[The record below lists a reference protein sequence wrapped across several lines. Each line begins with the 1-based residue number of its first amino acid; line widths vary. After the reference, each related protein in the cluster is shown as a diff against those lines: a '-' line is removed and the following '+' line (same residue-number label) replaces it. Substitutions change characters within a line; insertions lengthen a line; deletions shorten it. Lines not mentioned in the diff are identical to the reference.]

1 MTTAS
6 GMSRR
11 AFLKAGGAMGG
22 ALCLGFVLSEGG
34 RRAEAA
40 EAKSAIPS
48 PNAFVRIERDG
59 GVTIV
64 SNKSEM
70 GQGIY
75 TSLAM
80 LIAEELACEWGR
92 VKVVSAPAAPVY
104 VHTAFHIQITGG
116 STSTL
121 SSYDQYRKIGAA
133 ARDMLI
139 SAAAQR
145 WGVPASQCRAE
156 NGRVFN
162 QANAASLGYG
172 ELTEAA
178 AKLPVPD
185 AVALTPRHRWRL
197 LGTRVH
203 RLDGPEKLDG
213 RAQFSLDVRLPGM
226 LTALVKRCPG
236 GYGGKPK
243 GFNAEA
249 AKAVPGVKDVFAVS
263 NGVAVL
269 ADGFWP
275 AKKARDLLEVEWE
288 RGPNAGLD
296 SAKLRADYRAA
307 AAQPG
312 QAYRSEGDAAAALGH
327 AAKKLEAWYEVPYLA
342 HAPME
347 PLNCVVWLKPGSC
360 EIWSG
365 TQSQTIDAGTAAAMA
380 GLKPEQVSLHTTFLG
395 GGFGRRAVPTGAD
408 WLKEAMEV
416 ARHHGQGA
424 PIKLVWTR
432 DDDLAGAYYRPM
444 WLDRVRGGI
453 GKDGKPVAW
462 LQTGVGQ
469 SIIAGTPFAPMMI
482 KNGIDAVSVEG
493 TADMPYALPAVQLDL
508 HTPQSALPVLWWRS
522 VGHSH
527 SAFAKE
533 SFIDELAR
541 LARRDPVAYRL
552 ALLDNAPREQA
563 VLREAARMAG
573 WGRKLPKGHGLGV
586 AVHSSF
592 GSHIAQVVQVAV
604 KGKELKV
611 EQVWCAVD
619 CGVVVNPDQVA
630 AQMQGAIMFGL
641 SAALSGEITFKDGE
655 VEQKNFD
662 GYPIVRLYQAPK
674 VEVSILA
681 SDEAP
686 GGTGEPAVPP
696 VAPALANAIHAA
708 SGKRLREL
716 PLSRQG
722 YVAV

>member
-1 MTTAS
+1 MTTT
-6 GMSRR
+6 GVSRR
-11 AFLKAGGAMGG
+11 GFLKMSGAVGG
-22 ALCLGFVLSEGG
+22 ALCLGFVLNERGG
-34 RRAEAA
+34 KAEAA
-40 EAKSAIPS
+40 EAKSAIPA
-48 PNAFVRIERDG
+48 PNAFVRIEKDG

-80 LIAEELACEWGR
+80 LIAEELECDWNR
-92 VKVVSAPAAPVY
+92 IKVVSAPAAPVY

-139 SAAAQR
+139 LAAAQR
-145 WGVPASQCRAE
+145 WRVPASQCRAE
-156 NGRVFN
+156 NSRVFN
-162 QANAASLGYG
+162 NANGASLGYG

-178 AKLPVPD
+178 GKLPVPD
-185 AVALTPRHRWRL
+185 TVELKPRHRWKL

-203 RLDGPEKLDG
+203 RVDGDEKLDG
-213 RAQFSLDVRLPGM
+213 RAQFAMDVRLPGM
-226 LTALVKRCPG
+226 LTALVKRCPS
-236 GYGGKPK
+236 YGGKPK
-243 GFNAEA
+243 GFNADA
-249 AKAVPGVKDVFAVS
+249 ARAVPGVRDVFAIS

-275 AKKARDLLEVEWE
+275 AKKARDLLTVDWDH
-288 RGPNAGLD
+288 GPNAGLD
-296 SAKLRADYRAA
+296 SAKLRADYRARA
-307 AAQPG
+307 ATPG
-312 QAYRSEGDAAAALGH
+312 QTYRSEGDAEAALAG
-327 AAKKLEAWYEVPYLA
+327 AAKKLEAWYEVPYLS
-342 HAPME
+342 HSPME

-365 TQSQTIDAGTAAAMA
+365 TQSQTLDAGMAAAMA
-380 GLKPEQVSLHTTFLG
+380 GLKPEQVSLHTTLLG
-395 GGFGRRAVPTGAD
+395 GGFGRRAVPAGAD

-416 ARHHGQGA
+416 AKRHGQGA
-424 PIKLVWTR
+424 PIRLMWTR

-453 GKDGKPVAW
+453 DAAGRPAAW

-493 TADMPYALPAVQLDL
+493 TDDMPYALPAVALDL
-508 HTPQSALPVLWWRS
+508 HTAQTPLPVLWWRS

-527 SAFAKE
+527 SAFTKE
-533 SFIDELAR
+533 SYIDELAR
-541 LARRDPVAYRL
+541 LARQDPVAYRL
-552 ALLDNAPREQA
+552 ALLGKAPREQG

-573 WGRKLPKGHGLGV
+573 WGRKLPKGHGLGA

-592 GSHIAQVVQVAV
+592 GSHVAQVVEVSL

-611 EQVWCAVD
+611 EHVWCAID

-630 AQMQGAIMFGL
+630 AQMEGGILFGL
-641 SAALSGEITFKDGE
+641 SAALFGEITFKDGE

-662 GYPIVRLYQAPK
+662 GYPIVRMFQAPK
-674 VEVSILA
+674 VDVSIVA
-681 SDEAP
+681 SEESP
-686 GGTGEPAVPP
+686 GGTGEPAVPV

-716 PLSRQG
+716 PLSRHG
-722 YVAV
+722 YQAV

>member
-1 MTTAS
+1 MSVS
-6 GMSRR
+6 GISRR
-11 AFLKAGGAMGG
+11 AFLKAGGMVGG
-22 ALCLGFVLSEGG
+22 ALCLGFVLPNGG
-34 RRAEAA
+34 LARAAGA
-40 EAKSAIPS
+40 GGAIPT
-48 PNAFVRIERDG
+48 PNAFVRIEKDG

-80 LIAEELACEWGR
+80 LIAEELECDWSR
-92 VKVVSAPAAPVY
+92 IQVVSAPAAPIY

-139 SAAAQR
+139 AAAAQR
-145 WGVPASQCRAE
+145 WRVPAAQCRAE
-156 NGRVFN
+156 NSRVFN
-162 QANAASLGYG
+162 NANGASLGYG

-178 AKLPVPD
+178 GKLPVPD
-185 AVALTPRHRWRL
+185 TVALKPRHRWKL

-203 RLDGPEKLDG
+203 RVDGGEKLDG
-213 RAQFSLDVRLPGM
+213 RAQFAMDVRLPGM
-226 LTALVKRCPG
+226 LTALVKRCPS
-236 GYGGKPK
+236 YGGKPK
-243 GFNAEA
+243 GFNADA
-249 AKAVPGVKDVFAVS
+249 ARAVPGVKAVFAIS

-275 AKKARDLLEVEWE
+275 AKKARDLLEVEWD
-288 RGPNAGLD
+288 RGANASLD
-296 SAKLRADYRAA
+296 SARLRAHYRELASR
-307 AAQPG
+307 PG
-312 QAYRSEGDAAAALGH
+312 QHYRGVGDADSALAG
-327 AAKKLEAWYEVPYLA
+327 AAKQLEAWYEAPYLS
-342 HAPME
+342 HSPME

-365 TQSQTIDAGTAAAMA
+365 TQSQTIDAGMAAAMT

-395 GGFGRRAVPTGAD
+395 GGFGRRAVPVGSD
-408 WLKEAMEV
+408 WLREALEV
-416 ARHHGQGA
+416 AKQHGQDL
-424 PIKLVWTR
+424 PVRLMWTR

-453 GKDGKPVAW
+453 AADGKPAAW

-469 SIIAGTPFAPMMI
+469 SILAGTPFAPMMV

-493 TADMPYALPAVQLDL
+493 TDDMPYALPALALDL
-508 HTPQSALPVLWWRS
+508 HTPEIPLPVLWWRS

-541 LARRDPVAYRL
+541 LARQDPVAYRL
-552 ALLDNAPREQA
+552 ALMDKAPREQA

-573 WGRKLPKGHGLGV
+573 WGRKLPKGHGLGA
-586 AVHSSF
+586 AVHASF
-592 GSHIAQVVQVAV
+592 GSHVAQVVEVAV

-611 EQVWCAVD
+611 LHVWCAVD

-630 AQMQGAIMFGL
+630 AQMEGGIMFGL
-641 SAALSGEITFKDGE
+641 SAALFGAITFKDGE

-662 GYPIVRLYQAPK
+662 GYQIVRMFQAPK
-674 VEVSILA
+674 VDVSIVA
-681 SDEAP
+681 SEEAP
-686 GGTGEPAVPP
+686 GGTGEPAVPL
-696 VAPALANAIHAA
+696 VAPALANAVHAA
-708 SGKRLREL
+708 SGKRRREL
-716 PLSRQG
+716 PLIRHG
-722 YVAV
+722 YQMV

>member
-1 MTTAS
+1 MTTT
-6 GMSRR
+6 GVSRR
-11 AFLKAGGAMGG
+11 GFLKMSGAVGG
-22 ALCLGFVLSEGG
+22 ALCLGFVLNERGG
-34 RRAEAA
+34 KAEAA
-40 EAKSAIPS
+40 EAKSAIPA
-48 PNAFVRIERDG
+48 PNAFVRIEKDG

-80 LIAEELACEWGR
+80 LIAEELECDWNR
-92 VKVVSAPAAPVY
+92 IKVVSAPAAPVY

-139 SAAAQR
+139 AAAAQR
-145 WGVPASQCRAE
+145 WRVPASQCRAE
-156 NGRVFN
+156 NSRVFN
-162 QANAASLGYG
+162 NANGASLGYG

-178 AKLPVPD
+178 GKLPVPD
-185 AVALTPRHRWRL
+185 TVELKPRHRWKL

-203 RLDGPEKLDG
+203 RVDGDEKLDG
-213 RAQFSLDVRLPGM
+213 RAQFAMDVRLPGM
-226 LTALVKRCPG
+226 LTALVKRCPS
-236 GYGGKPK
+236 YGGKPK
-243 GFNAEA
+243 GFNADA
-249 AKAVPGVKDVFAVS
+249 ARAVPGVKDVFAIS

-275 AKKARDLLEVEWE
+275 AKKARDLLEVEWD
-288 RGPNAGLD
+288 RGANTELD
-296 SAKLRADYRAA
+296 SARQRADYRARA
-307 AAQPG
+307 ATPG
-312 QAYRSEGDAAAALGH
+312 QTYRSEGDAEAALAG
-327 AAKKLEAWYEVPYLA
+327 AAKKLEAWYEVPYLS
-342 HAPME
+342 HSPME

-365 TQSQTIDAGTAAAMA
+365 TQSQTLDAGMAAAMA
-380 GLKPEQVSLHTTFLG
+380 GLKPEQVSLHTTLLG
-395 GGFGRRAVPTGAD
+395 GGFGRRAVPAGAD

-416 ARHHGQGA
+416 AKRHGQGA
-424 PIKLVWTR
+424 PIRLMWTR

-453 GKDGKPVAW
+453 DAAGRPAAW

-493 TADMPYALPAVQLDL
+493 TDDMPYALPAVALDL
-508 HTPQSALPVLWWRS
+508 HTAQTPLPVLWWRS

-527 SAFAKE
+527 SAFTKE
-533 SFIDELAR
+533 SYIDELAR
-541 LARRDPVAYRL
+541 LARQDPVAYRL
-552 ALLDNAPREQA
+552 ALLAKAPREQG

-573 WGRKLPKGHGLGV
+573 WGRKLPKGHGLGA

-592 GSHIAQVVQVAV
+592 GSHVAQVVEVSL

-611 EQVWCAVD
+611 EHVWCAID

-630 AQMQGAIMFGL
+630 AQMEGGILFGL
-641 SAALSGEITFKDGE
+641 SAALFGEITFKDGE

-662 GYPIVRLYQAPK
+662 GYPIVRMFQAPK
-674 VEVSILA
+674 VDVSIVA
-681 SDEAP
+681 SEEAP
-686 GGTGEPAVPP
+686 GGTGEPAVPV

-716 PLSRQG
+716 PLSRHG
-722 YVAV
+722 YQAV

>member
-1 MTTAS
+1 MTTT
-6 GMSRR
+6 GVSRR
-11 AFLKAGGAMGG
+11 GFLKMSGAVGG
-22 ALCLGFVLSEGG
+22 ALCLGFVLNERGG
-34 RRAEAA
+34 KAEAA
-40 EAKSAIPS
+40 EAKSAIPA

-80 LIAEELACEWGR
+80 LIAEELECDWNR
-92 VKVVSAPAAPVY
+92 IKVVSAPAAPVY

-139 SAAAQR
+139 LAAAQR
-145 WGVPASQCRAE
+145 WRVPASQCRAE
-156 NGRVFN
+156 NSRVFN
-162 QANAASLGYG
+162 NANGASLGYG

-178 AKLPVPD
+178 GKLPVPD
-185 AVALTPRHRWRL
+185 TVELKPRHRWKL

-203 RLDGPEKLDG
+203 RVDGDEKLDG
-213 RAQFSLDVRLPGM
+213 RAQFAMDVRLPGM
-226 LTALVKRCPG
+226 LTALVKRCPS
-236 GYGGKPK
+236 YGGKPK
-243 GFNAEA
+243 GFNADA
-249 AKAVPGVKDVFAVS
+249 ARAVPGVRDVFAIS

-275 AKKARDLLEVEWE
+275 AKKARDLLTVDWDH
-288 RGPNAGLD
+288 GPNAGLD
-296 SAKLRADYRAA
+296 SAKLRADYRARA
-307 AAQPG
+307 ATPG
-312 QAYRSEGDAAAALGH
+312 QTYRSEGDAEAALAG
-327 AAKKLEAWYEVPYLA
+327 AAKKLEAWYEVPYLS
-342 HAPME
+342 HSPME

-365 TQSQTIDAGTAAAMA
+365 TQSQTLDAGMAAAMA
-380 GLKPEQVSLHTTFLG
+380 GLKPEQVSLHTTLLG
-395 GGFGRRAVPTGAD
+395 GGFGRRAVPAGAD

-416 ARHHGQGA
+416 AKRHGQGA
-424 PIKLVWTR
+424 PIRLMWTR

-453 GKDGKPVAW
+453 DAAGRPAAW

-493 TADMPYALPAVQLDL
+493 TDDMPYALPAVALDL
-508 HTPQSALPVLWWRS
+508 HTAQTPLPVLWWRS

-527 SAFAKE
+527 SAFTKE
-533 SFIDELAR
+533 SYIDELAR
-541 LARRDPVAYRL
+541 LARQDPVAYRL
-552 ALLDNAPREQA
+552 ALLGKVPREQG

-573 WGRKLPKGHGLGV
+573 WGRKLPKGHGLGA

-592 GSHIAQVVQVAV
+592 GSHVAQVVEVSL
-604 KGKELKV
+604 KGKALKV
-611 EQVWCAVD
+611 EHVWCAID

-630 AQMQGAIMFGL
+630 AQMEGGILFGL
-641 SAALSGEITFKDGE
+641 SAALFGEITFKDGE

-662 GYPIVRLYQAPK
+662 GYPIVRMFQAPK
-674 VEVSILA
+674 VDVSIVA
-681 SDEAP
+681 SEEAP
-686 GGTGEPAVPP
+686 GGTGEPAVPV

-716 PLSRQG
+716 PLSRHG
-722 YVAV
+722 YQAV

>member
-1 MTTAS
+1 MTTT
-6 GMSRR
+6 GVSRR
-11 AFLKAGGAMGG
+11 SFLKMSGAVGG

-40 EAKSAIPS
+40 EAKNAIPS
-48 PNAFVRIERDG
+48 PNAFVRIEKDG

-80 LIAEELACEWGR
+80 LIAEELECDWSR
-92 VKVVSAPAAPVY
+92 IKVVSAPAAPIY

-139 SAAAQR
+139 LAAAQR
-145 WGVPASQCRAE
+145 WRVPVSQCRAE
-156 NGRVFN
+156 NSRVFN
-162 QANAASLGYG
+162 NANGASLGYG

-178 AKLPVPD
+178 GKLPVPD
-185 AVALTPRHRWRL
+185 TVELKPRHRWKL

-203 RLDGPEKLDG
+203 RVDGDEKLDG
-213 RAQFSLDVRLPGM
+213 RAQFAMDVRLPGM
-226 LTALVKRCPG
+226 LTALVKRCPS
-236 GYGGKPK
+236 YGGKPK
-243 GFNAEA
+243 GFNADA
-249 AKAVPGVKDVFAVS
+249 ARAVPGVKDVFAIS

-275 AKKARDLLEVEWE
+275 AKKARDLLEVEWDRGANAE
-288 RGPNAGLD
+288 RD
-296 SAKLRADYRAA
+296 SARQRADYRARA
-307 AAQPG
+307 AKPG
-312 QAYRSEGDAAAALGH
+312 QVYRSEGDAKAALAG
-327 AAKKLEAWYEVPYLA
+327 AAKKLEAWYEVPYLS
-342 HAPME
+342 HSPME

-365 TQSQTIDAGTAAAMA
+365 TQSQTIDAGMAAAMS
-380 GLKPEQVSLHTTFLG
+380 GLKPEQVTLHTTLLG
-395 GGFGRRAVPTGAD
+395 GGFGRRAVPVGSD

-416 ARHHGQGA
+416 AKHHGQG
-424 PIKLVWTR
+424 V
-432 DDDLAGAYYRPM
+432 
-444 WLDRVRGGI
+444 
-453 GKDGKPVAW
+453 PV
-462 LQTGVGQ
+462 
-469 SIIAGTPFAPMMI
+469 GTPFAPMMI

-493 TADMPYALPAVQLDL
+493 TDDMPYALPAVSLDL
-508 HTPQSALPVLWWRS
+508 HTPEIPLPVLWWRS

-533 SFIDELAR
+533 SYIDELAR
-541 LARRDPVAYRL
+541 LARQDPVAYRL
-552 ALLDNAPREQA
+552 ALMDKAPREQA

-573 WGRKLPKGHGLGV
+573 WGRKLPKGHGLGT
-586 AVHSSF
+586 AVHTSF
-592 GSHIAQVVQVAV
+592 GSHIAQVVEVSV

-611 EQVWCAVD
+611 VHVWCAVD

-630 AQMQGAIMFGL
+630 AQMEGGIMFGL
-641 SAALSGEITFKDGE
+641 SAALFGEITFKDGE

-662 GYPIVRLYQAPK
+662 AYPIVRMFQAPK
-674 VEVSILA
+674 VDVSIVA
-681 SDEAP
+681 SEEAP
-686 GGTGEPAVPP
+686 GGTGEPAVPV

-708 SGKRLREL
+708 SGQRRREL
-716 PLSRQG
+716 PLSRHG
-722 YVAV
+722 YQMV

>member
-1 MTTAS
+1 MTTT
-6 GMSRR
+6 GVSRR
-11 AFLKAGGAMGG
+11 GFLKMSGAVGG

-40 EAKSAIPS
+40 EAKNAIPS
-48 PNAFVRIERDG
+48 PNAFVRIEKDG

-80 LIAEELACEWGR
+80 LIAEELECDWNR
-92 VKVVSAPAAPVY
+92 IKVVSAPAAPIY

-139 SAAAQR
+139 SAAARR
-145 WGVPASQCRAE
+145 WRVPASQCRAE
-156 NGRVFN
+156 NSRVFN
-162 QANAASLGYG
+162 NANGASLGYG

-178 AKLPVPD
+178 GKLPVPD
-185 AVALTPRHRWRL
+185 TVELKPRHRWKL

-203 RLDGPEKLDG
+203 RVDGDEKLDG
-213 RAQFSLDVRLPGM
+213 RAQFAMDVRQPGM
-226 LTALVKRCPG
+226 LTALVKRCPS
-236 GYGGKPK
+236 YGGKPK
-243 GFNAEA
+243 GFNADA
-249 AKAVPGVKDVFAVS
+249 ARSVPGVKDVFAIS

-275 AKKARDLLEVEWE
+275 AKKARDLLEVEWD
-288 RGPNAGLD
+288 RGANAELD
-296 SAKLRADYRAA
+296 SARQRADYRARA
-307 AAQPG
+307 AKPG
-312 QAYRSEGDAAAALGH
+312 QVYRSEGDAQAALAG
-327 AAKKLEAWYEVPYLA
+327 AAKKLEAWYEVPYLS
-342 HAPME
+342 HSPME

-365 TQSQTIDAGTAAAMA
+365 TQSQTIDAGMAASMS
-380 GLKPEQVSLHTTFLG
+380 GLKPEQVTLHTTLLG
-395 GGFGRRAVPTGAD
+395 GGFGRRAVPVGSD

-416 ARHHGQGA
+416 AKHHGQGL
-424 PIKLVWTR
+424 PIRLMWTR

-453 GKDGKPVAW
+453 GADGKPAAW

-493 TADMPYALPAVQLDL
+493 TDDMPYALPAVSLDL
-508 HTPQSALPVLWWRS
+508 HTPELPLPVLWWRS

-527 SAFAKE
+527 SAFSKE
-533 SFIDELAR
+533 SYIDELAR
-541 LARRDPVAYRL
+541 LARQDPVAYRL
-552 ALLDNAPREQA
+552 ALMGKAPREQA

-573 WGRKLPKGHGLGV
+573 WGRKLPKGHGLGA
-586 AVHSSF
+586 AVHTSF
-592 GSHIAQVVQVAV
+592 GSHVAQVVEVSV

-611 EQVWCAVD
+611 VHVWCAVD

-630 AQMQGAIMFGL
+630 AQMEGGIMFGL
-641 SAALSGEITFKDGE
+641 SAALFGEITFKDGE

-662 GYPIVRLYQAPK
+662 GYPIVRMFQAPK
-674 VEVSILA
+674 VDVSIVA
-681 SDEAP
+681 SEEAP
-686 GGTGEPAVPP
+686 GGTGEPAVPV

-708 SGKRLREL
+708 SGQRRREL
-716 PLSRQG
+716 PLSRHG
-722 YVAV
+722 YQMV

>member
-1 MTTAS
+1 MTTT
-6 GMSRR
+6 GVSRR
-11 AFLKAGGAMGG
+11 GFLKMSGAVGG
-22 ALCLGFVLSEGG
+22 ALCLGFVLNERGG
-34 RRAEAA
+34 KAEAA
-40 EAKSAIPS
+40 EAKSAIPA
-48 PNAFVRIERDG
+48 PNAFVRIEKDG

-80 LIAEELACEWGR
+80 LIAEELECDWNR
-92 VKVVSAPAAPVY
+92 IKVVSAPAAPVY

-139 SAAAQR
+139 AAAAQR
-145 WGVPASQCRAE
+145 WRVPASQCRAE
-156 NGRVFN
+156 NSRVFN
-162 QANAASLGYG
+162 NANGASLGYG

-178 AKLPVPD
+178 GKLPVPD
-185 AVALTPRHRWRL
+185 TVELKPRHRWKL

-203 RLDGPEKLDG
+203 RVDGDEKLDG
-213 RAQFSLDVRLPGM
+213 RAQFAMDVRLPGM
-226 LTALVKRCPG
+226 LTALVKRCPS
-236 GYGGKPK
+236 YGGKPK
-243 GFNAEA
+243 GFNADA
-249 AKAVPGVKDVFAVS
+249 ARAVPGVRDVFAIS

-275 AKKARDLLEVEWE
+275 AKKARDLLTVDWDH
-288 RGPNAGLD
+288 GPNAGLD
-296 SAKLRADYRAA
+296 SAKLRADYRARA
-307 AAQPG
+307 ATPG
-312 QAYRSEGDAAAALGH
+312 QTYRSEGDAEAALAG
-327 AAKKLEAWYEVPYLA
+327 AAKKLEAWYEVPYLS
-342 HAPME
+342 HSPME

-365 TQSQTIDAGTAAAMA
+365 TQSQTLDAGMAAAMA
-380 GLKPEQVSLHTTFLG
+380 GLKPEQVSLHTTLLG
-395 GGFGRRAVPTGAD
+395 GGFGRRAVPAGAD

-416 ARHHGQGA
+416 AKRHGQGA
-424 PIKLVWTR
+424 PIRLMWTR

-453 GKDGKPVAW
+453 DAAGRPAAW

-493 TADMPYALPAVQLDL
+493 TDDMPYALPAVALDL
-508 HTPQSALPVLWWRS
+508 HTAQTPLPVLWWRS

-527 SAFAKE
+527 SAFTKE
-533 SFIDELAR
+533 SYIDELAR
-541 LARRDPVAYRL
+541 LARQDPVAYRL
-552 ALLDNAPREQA
+552 ALLGKAPREQG

-573 WGRKLPKGHGLGV
+573 WGRKLPKGHGLGA

-592 GSHIAQVVQVAV
+592 GSHVAQVVEVSL

-611 EQVWCAVD
+611 EHVWCAID

-630 AQMQGAIMFGL
+630 AQMEGGILFGL
-641 SAALSGEITFKDGE
+641 SAALFGEITFKDGE

-662 GYPIVRLYQAPK
+662 GYPIVRMFQAPK
-674 VEVSILA
+674 VDVSIVA
-681 SDEAP
+681 SEEAP
-686 GGTGEPAVPP
+686 GGTGEPAVPV

-716 PLSRQG
+716 PLSRHG
-722 YVAV
+722 YQAV

>member
-1 MTTAS
+1 MTTI
-6 GMSRR
+6 GVSRR
-11 AFLKAGGAMGG
+11 GFLKMSGAVGG

-40 EAKSAIPS
+40 EAKNPIPS
-48 PNAFVRIERDG
+48 PNAFVRIEKDG

-80 LIAEELACEWGR
+80 LIAEELECDWNR
-92 VKVVSAPAAPVY
+92 IKVVSAPAAPVY

-139 SAAAQR
+139 SAAARR

-156 NGRVFN
+156 NSRVFN
-162 QANAASLGYG
+162 NANGASLGYG

-178 AKLPVPD
+178 GKLPVPD
-185 AVALTPRHRWRL
+185 TVELKPRHRWKL

-203 RLDGPEKLDG
+203 RVDGDEKLDG
-213 RAQFSLDVRLPGM
+213 RAQFAMDVRLPGM
-226 LTALVKRCPG
+226 LTALLKRCPS
-236 GYGGKPK
+236 YGGKPGSFK
-243 GFNAEA
+243 ADA
-249 AKAVPGVKDVFAVS
+249 ARAVPGVKDVFAIS
-263 NGVAVL
+263 NGVVVL

-288 RGPNAGLD
+288 RGANAELD
-296 SAKLRADYRAA
+296 SARLRADYRARA
-307 AAQPG
+307 AKPG
-312 QAYRSEGDAAAALGH
+312 QTYRREGDAEAALAG
-327 AAKKLEAWYEVPYLA
+327 AAKKLEAWYELPYLS
-342 HAPME
+342 HSPME

-365 TQSQTIDAGTAAAMA
+365 TQSQTLDVGMAASMA
-380 GLKPEQVSLHTTFLG
+380 GLKPEQVTLHTTLLG
-395 GGFGRRAVPTGAD
+395 GGFGRRAVPVGSD

-416 ARHHGQGA
+416 AKHHGQGV
-424 PIKLVWTR
+424 PIRLMWTR

-453 GKDGKPVAW
+453 AADGKPAAW

-469 SIIAGTPFAPMMI
+469 SIIAGTPFAPMMV

-493 TADMPYALPAVQLDL
+493 TDDMPYALPAVSLDL
-508 HTPQSALPVLWWRS
+508 HTPEIPLPVLWWRS

-527 SAFAKE
+527 SAFTKE
-533 SFIDELAR
+533 SYIDELAR
-541 LARRDPVAYRL
+541 LARQDPVAYRL
-552 ALLDNAPREQA
+552 ALLGKAPREQA

-573 WGRKLPKGHGLGV
+573 WGRKLPKGHGLGA
-586 AVHSSF
+586 AVHTSF
-592 GSHIAQVVQVAV
+592 GSHVAQVVEVSV

-611 EQVWCAVD
+611 EHVWCAVD

-630 AQMQGAIMFGL
+630 AQMEGGILFGL
-641 SAALSGEITFKDGE
+641 SAALFGEITFKDGE

-662 GYPIVRLYQAPK
+662 GYQIVRMFQAPK
-674 VEVSILA
+674 VDVSIVA
-681 SDEAP
+681 SEEAP
-686 GGTGEPAVPP
+686 GGTGEPAVPV

-708 SGKRLREL
+708 SGQRRREL
-716 PLSRQG
+716 PLSRHG
-722 YVAV
+722 YQMV

>member
-1 MTTAS
+1 MTTT
-6 GMSRR
+6 GVSRR
-11 AFLKAGGAMGG
+11 GFLKMSGAVGG
-22 ALCLGFVLSEGG
+22 ALCLGFVLNERGG
-34 RRAEAA
+34 KAEAA
-40 EAKSAIPS
+40 EAKSAIPA
-48 PNAFVRIERDG
+48 PNAFVRIEKDG

-80 LIAEELACEWGR
+80 LIAEELECDWNR
-92 VKVVSAPAAPVY
+92 IKVVSAPAAPVY

-139 SAAAQR
+139 AAAAQR
-145 WGVPASQCRAE
+145 WRVPASQCRAE
-156 NGRVFN
+156 NSRVFN
-162 QANAASLGYG
+162 NANGASLGYG

-178 AKLPVPD
+178 GKLPVPD
-185 AVALTPRHRWRL
+185 TVELKPRHRWKL

-203 RLDGPEKLDG
+203 RVDGDEKLDG
-213 RAQFSLDVRLPGM
+213 RAQFAMDVRLPGM
-226 LTALVKRCPG
+226 LTALVKRCPS
-236 GYGGKPK
+236 YGGKPK
-243 GFNAEA
+243 GFNADA
-249 AKAVPGVKDVFAVS
+249 ARAVPGVRDVFAIS

-275 AKKARDLLEVEWE
+275 AKKARDLLTVDWDH
-288 RGPNAGLD
+288 GPNAGLD
-296 SAKLRADYRAA
+296 SAKLRADYRARA
-307 AAQPG
+307 ATPG
-312 QAYRSEGDAAAALGH
+312 QTYRSEGDAEAALAG
-327 AAKKLEAWYEVPYLA
+327 AAKKLEAWYEVPYLS
-342 HAPME
+342 HSPME

-365 TQSQTIDAGTAAAMA
+365 TQSQTLDAGMAAAMA
-380 GLKPEQVSLHTTFLG
+380 GLKPEQVSLHTTLLG
-395 GGFGRRAVPTGAD
+395 GGFGRRAVPAGAD

-416 ARHHGQGA
+416 AKRHGQGA
-424 PIKLVWTR
+424 PIRLMWTR

-453 GKDGKPVAW
+453 DAVGRPAAW

-493 TADMPYALPAVQLDL
+493 TDDMPYALPAVALDL
-508 HTPQSALPVLWWRS
+508 HTAQTPLPVLWWRS

-527 SAFAKE
+527 SAFTKE
-533 SFIDELAR
+533 SYIDELAR
-541 LARRDPVAYRL
+541 LARQDPVAYRL
-552 ALLDNAPREQA
+552 ALLGKAPREQG

-573 WGRKLPKGHGLGV
+573 WGRKLPKGHGLGA

-592 GSHIAQVVQVAV
+592 GSHVAQVVEVSL

-611 EQVWCAVD
+611 EHVWCAID

-630 AQMQGAIMFGL
+630 AQMEGGILFGL
-641 SAALSGEITFKDGE
+641 SAALFGEITFKDGE

-662 GYPIVRLYQAPK
+662 GYPIVRMFQAPK
-674 VEVSILA
+674 VDVSIVA
-681 SDEAP
+681 SEEAP
-686 GGTGEPAVPP
+686 GGTGEPAVPV

-716 PLSRQG
+716 PLSRHG
-722 YVAV
+722 YQAV

>member
-1 MTTAS
+1 MTTT
-6 GMSRR
+6 GVSRR
-11 AFLKAGGAMGG
+11 GFLKMSGAVGG
-22 ALCLGFVLSEGG
+22 ALCLGFVLNERGG
-34 RRAEAA
+34 KAEAA
-40 EAKSAIPS
+40 EAKSAIPA
-48 PNAFVRIERDG
+48 PNAFVRIEKDG

-80 LIAEELACEWGR
+80 LIAEELECDWNR
-92 VKVVSAPAAPVY
+92 IKVVSAPAAPVY

-139 SAAAQR
+139 AAAAQR
-145 WGVPASQCRAE
+145 WRVPASQCRAE
-156 NGRVFN
+156 NSRVFN
-162 QANAASLGYG
+162 NANGASLGYG

-178 AKLPVPD
+178 GKLPVPD
-185 AVALTPRHRWRL
+185 TVELKPRHRWKL

-203 RLDGPEKLDG
+203 RVDGDEKLDG
-213 RAQFSLDVRLPGM
+213 RAQFAMDVRLPGM
-226 LTALVKRCPG
+226 LTALVKRCPS
-236 GYGGKPK
+236 YGGNPK
-243 GFNAEA
+243 GFNADA
-249 AKAVPGVKDVFAVS
+249 ARAVPGVRDVFAIS

-275 AKKARDLLEVEWE
+275 AKKARDLLTVDWDH
-288 RGPNAGLD
+288 GPNAGLD
-296 SAKLRADYRAA
+296 SAKLRADYRARA
-307 AAQPG
+307 ATPG
-312 QAYRSEGDAAAALGH
+312 QTYRSEGDAEAALAG
-327 AAKKLEAWYEVPYLA
+327 AAKKLEAWYEVPYLS
-342 HAPME
+342 HSPME

-365 TQSQTIDAGTAAAMA
+365 TQSQTLDAGMAAAMA
-380 GLKPEQVSLHTTFLG
+380 GLKPEQVSLHTTLLG
-395 GGFGRRAVPTGAD
+395 GGFGRRAVPAGAD

-416 ARHHGQGA
+416 AKRHGQGA
-424 PIKLVWTR
+424 PIRLMWTR

-453 GKDGKPVAW
+453 DAAGRPAAW

-493 TADMPYALPAVQLDL
+493 TDDMPYALPAVALDL
-508 HTPQSALPVLWWRS
+508 HTAQTPLPVLWWRS

-527 SAFAKE
+527 SAFTKE
-533 SFIDELAR
+533 SYIDELAR
-541 LARRDPVAYRL
+541 LARQDPVAYRL
-552 ALLDNAPREQA
+552 ALLGKAPREQG

-573 WGRKLPKGHGLGV
+573 WGRKLPKGHGLGA

-592 GSHIAQVVQVAV
+592 GSHVAQVVEVSL

-611 EQVWCAVD
+611 EHVWCAID

-630 AQMQGAIMFGL
+630 AQMEGGILFGL
-641 SAALSGEITFKDGE
+641 SAALFGEITFKDGE

-662 GYPIVRLYQAPK
+662 GYPIVRMFQAPK
-674 VEVSILA
+674 VDVSIVA
-681 SDEAP
+681 SEEAP
-686 GGTGEPAVPP
+686 GGTGEPAVPV

-716 PLSRQG
+716 PLSRHG
-722 YVAV
+722 YQAV

>member
-1 MTTAS
+1 MNTAI
-6 GMSRR
+6 SRR
-11 AFLKAGGAMGG
+11 SFLKMGGTVGG
-22 ALCLGFVLSEGG
+22 ALCLGFILQDSG
-34 RRAEAA
+34 RMAMAA
-40 EAKSAIPS
+40 DAKPTIPA
-48 PNAFVRIERDG
+48 PNAFIRIETDG
-59 GVTIV
+59 TVTIV

-80 LIAEELACEWGR
+80 LIAEELECDWSR
-92 VKVVSAPAAPVY
+92 VKVVSAPVGAVY
-104 VHTAFHIQITGG
+104 AHTAFHIQITGG

-139 SAAAQR
+139 SAAARR

-156 NGRVFN
+156 NSRVFN
-162 QANAASLGYG
+162 QANGASLGYG

-185 AVALTPRHRWRL
+185 SVELKPRHRWKL

-203 RLDGPEKLDG
+203 RLDGPAKLDG
-213 RAQFSLDVRLPGM
+213 SAQFAMDVRLPGM
-226 LTALVKRCPG
+226 LTALIRHCPS
-236 GYGGKPK
+236 YGGKPRS
-243 GFNAEA
+243 FNADA
-249 AKAVPGVKDVFAVS
+249 ARAVPGVKAVFAID

-275 AKKARDLLEVEWE
+275 AKKARDLLQVEWD
-288 RGPNAGLD
+288 RGANAALD
-296 SAKLRADYRAA
+296 SARLRADYRARA
-307 AAQPG
+307 AKPG
-312 QAYRSEGDAAAALGH
+312 QAYRSEGDAAAALAG
-327 AAKKLEAWYEVPYLA
+327 AARKLEAWYEQPYLS
-342 HAPME
+342 HSPME

-365 TQSQTIDAGTAAAMA
+365 TQSQTIDAGMAAGMA

-395 GGFGRRAVPTGAD
+395 GGFGRRAVPVGSD
-408 WLKEAMEV
+408 WLREAMQV
-416 ARHHGQGA
+416 AKLHGQGV
-424 PIKLVWTR
+424 PIKLMWTR

-444 WLDRVRGGI
+444 WLDRVRGGL
-453 GKDGKPVAW
+453 DAHGKPVAW

-469 SIIAGTPFAPMMI
+469 SIISGTPFAAMMV

-493 TADMPYALPAVQLDL
+493 SDDMPYALPAVQLDL
-508 HTPQSALPVLWWRS
+508 HTPQIPLPVLWWRS

-527 SAFAKE
+527 SAFSKE

-541 LARRDPVAYRL
+541 LAGQDPVAYRL
-552 ALLDNAPREQA
+552 ALMDKAPREQA
-563 VLREAARMAG
+563 VLREAARIAG
-573 WGRKLPKGHGLGV
+573 WGRKLPKGHGLGA

-592 GSHIAQVVQVAV
+592 GSHVAQVVQVSI

-611 EQVWCAVD
+611 EHVWCAVD

-630 AQMQGAIMFGL
+630 AQMEGAIMFGL
-641 SAALSGEITFKDGE
+641 TAALFGAISFKDGE
-655 VEQKNFD
+655 IEQKNFD
-662 GYPIVRLYQAPK
+662 GYQIVRMFQAPR
-674 VEVSILA
+674 VDVSIVA
-681 SDEAP
+681 SEEAP
-686 GGTGEPAVPP
+686 GGTGEPAVPL

-708 SGKRLREL
+708 GGGRQRAL
-716 PLSRQG
+716 PLIQHG
-722 YVAV
+722 YQIV